1 MLSVEEIITQLKS
14 EEKQV
19 SRQTLKD
26 AIQQK
31 EAITPHLLAIL
42 EDLNEHPDDYLKRE
56 SDVSFLF
63 SLYLL
68 AQFREPL
75 AYPLIVDF
83 VSKSPKLVEDLLGDT
98 MTDGLDQILASVGS
112 SNPNLVKSLIENKQV
127 NQYVRKAVL
136 RTWVIWVAHD
146 YLSREETLDYF
157 RQLFAEKKLQDNDWV
172 MGGLVIA
179 CCQIGPHELM
189 KEIEEAF
196 DNELVDTWLIR
207 KNNVEEANQQ
217 TVERTLALLKKD
229 QRIRLIDDAIEET
242 KGWLWQSQENQQR
255 RIQAEQKEKKKVKD
269 FTALVKSKS
278 SQKKLKQKKS
288 KKGFGR

>member
-1 MLSVEEIITQLKS
+1 MLSIEEIISQFKS

-26 AIQQK
+26 AIRQK

-42 EDLNEHPDDYLKRE
+42 EDLNEHPNYYLKRE
-56 SDVSFLF
+56 EDVSYFF
-63 SLYLL
+63 ALYLL

-83 VSKSPKLVEDLLGDT
+83 VSKSPNLVEDLLGDT
-98 MTDGLDQILASVGS
+98 MTEDLDKILASVGS
-112 SNPNLVKSLIENKQV
+112 SNPNLVKSLIDNPDV
-127 NQYVRKAVL
+127 NQYVRKAAL
-136 RTWVIWVAHD
+136 RTWVIWVAYD
-146 YLSREETLDYF
+146 YLSREEALDYF
-157 RQLFAEKKLQDNDWV
+157 RQLFAENKLQDNDWV
-172 MGGLVIA
+172 MGGLVVA

-196 DNELVDTWLIR
+196 ENELVDTWLIR
-207 KNNVEEANQQ
+207 KKDVDEANKQ
-217 TVERTLALLKKD
+217 TVNRTLALLKKD

-242 KGWLWQSQENQQR
+242 KGWLWQPQENPQPKVK
-255 RIQAEQKEKKKVKD
+255 AESMDEVKD

-278 SQKKLKQKKS
+278 SQKKSRENKS